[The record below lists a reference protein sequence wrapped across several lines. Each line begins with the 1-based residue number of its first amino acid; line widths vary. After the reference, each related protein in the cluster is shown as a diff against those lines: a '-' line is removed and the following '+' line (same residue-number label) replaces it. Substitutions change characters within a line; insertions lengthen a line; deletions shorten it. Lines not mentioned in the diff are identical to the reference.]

1 MRMRKIVEAKERPTL
16 EAAAKE
22 FLAIKQAQ
30 MLSDETMHDYQAQLE
45 RFVCGSRNSTEYSLL
60 EQDTLAFFA
69 AIPDTSPARYNKP
82 YQYISAFFNWM
93 VRQEYI
99 PKNPITA
106 NELKKRRDEGNI
118 KPVSV
123 SDLQRFMN
131 CLDKKTYTGM
141 RTFTIVLVMMDCGIR
156 TKELL
161 GLRDSDFNAM
171 EHTLRVSK
179 TVAKTRRERLLYL
192 SPQTAK
198 AVAAFIHMKPQ
209 EWENWLFPNY
219 EGGRLTTTYLDKDFA
234 KVSRLSGVKIT
245 PYQLRHSFATL
256 YLQNGGD
263 LFTLQKQMGHSD
275 LRMTKR
281 YTEIDERFLQLQ
293 HTAFSPVNLLGQ
305 KQKVIKV
312 N

>member
-1 MRMRKIVEAKERPTL
+1 MRMRKITETKDRPTL
-16 EAAAKE
+16 EVATKD
-22 FLAIKQAQ
+22 FLSIKQAQ
-30 MLSDETMHDYQAQLE
+30 MLSDETLHDYEVQLE
-45 RFVCGSRNSTEYSLL
+45 RFVRSSRNSTEYTLL

-82 YQYISAFFNWM
+82 YQYITAFFNWM
-93 VRQEYI
+93 VKQEYS

-106 NELKKRRDEGNI
+106 NELKKRHDEGNI

-123 SDLQRFMN
+123 DDLQRFIA
-131 CLDKKTYTGM
+131 CLDRKTYTGM
-141 RTFTIVLVMMDCGIR
+141 RTYTILLVMLDCGIR

-161 GLRDSDFNAM
+161 CLRENDFNAA
-171 EHTLRVSK
+171 EHTLKVSK

-198 AVAAFIHMKPQ
+198 AVTAFIHVKPK
-209 EWENWLFPNY
+209 EWDNWLFPNY
-219 EGGRLTTTYLDKDFA
+219 EGNQLTTTYLDKDFA
-234 KVSRLSGVKIT
+234 KASNLSGVKIT

-256 YLQNGGD
+256 YLKNGGD

-281 YTEIDERFLQLQ
+281 YTEIDDDFLQSQ
-293 HTAFSPVNLLGQ
+293 HTTFSPVNLLSQ

-312 N
+312 S

>member
-1 MRMRKIVEAKERPTL
+1 MRMRKITEAKERPTL
-16 EAAAKE
+16 ETAAKD
-22 FLAIKQAQ
+22 FLAVKQAQ
-30 MLSDETMHDYQAQLE
+30 MLSNETMHDYQTQLE
-45 RFVCGSRNSTEYSLL
+45 RFVRSSRNRTEYALL

-93 VRQEYI
+93 VRQDYI
-99 PKNPITA
+99 PQNPITA
-106 NELKKRRDEGNI
+106 NGLKKRRDEGNI

-123 SDLQRFMN
+123 SDLQRFMA
-131 CLDKKTYTGM
+131 CLDKNTYTGL
-141 RTFTIVLVMMDCGIR
+141 RTYTILLVMMDCGIR

-161 GLRDSDFNAM
+161 GLRDSDFDAAN
-171 EHTLRVSK
+171 HTIKVSK

-198 AVAAFIHMKPQ
+198 AITAFIHVKPK
-209 EWENWLFPNY
+209 EWDNWLFPNY
-219 EGGRLTTTYLDKDFA
+219 EGKQLTTTYLDKDFA
-234 KVSRLSGVKIT
+234 KVSNVSGIKIT

-256 YLQNGGD
+256 YIKNGGD

-281 YTEIDERFLQLQ
+281 YTEIDDQFLQSQ
-293 HTAFSPVNLLGQ
+293 HTTFSPVNLLGQ
-305 KQKVIKV
+305 KQKVIKIG
-312 N
+312 

>member
-1 MRMRKIVEAKERPTL
+1 MRMRKIVEAKERPAL

-22 FLAIKQAQ
+22 FLAVKQAQ

-281 YTEIDERFLQLQ
+281 YTEIDDDFLQIQ
-293 HTAFSPVNLLGQ
+293 HTTFSPVNLLAQ
-305 KQKVIKV
+305 KQKIIKV